1 MIWWIEKLCVWL
13 VCIFV
18 IAVVLLAICA
28 LMAFA
33 MKLMETIAA
42 MPLLW

>member
-1 MIWWIEKLCVWL
+1 MPRWIEKLCVWL
-13 VCIFV
+13 ACVFV
-18 IAVVLLAICA
+18 IGVVLLAIFA

>member
-1 MIWWIEKLCVWL
+1 VWL
-13 VCIFV
+13 TCVFV
-18 IAVVLLAICA
+18 SGVVLLAIFS

>member
-1 MIWWIEKLCVWL
+1 MFGWIEKLCVWL
-13 VCIFV
+13 ACIFV
-18 IAVVLLAICA
+18 IAVVLLAIFA

>member
-1 MIWWIEKLCVWL
+1 MLGWIEKLCVW
-13 VCIFV
+13 VDCVFV
-18 IAVVLLAICA
+18 IAVVLLAIFA

-42 MPLLW
+42 VPLLW

>member
-1 MIWWIEKLCVWL
+1 MFSWKEKLCVWL
-13 VCIFV
+13 ACVFV
-18 IAVVLLAICA
+18 IGVVLLAIFA
-28 LMAFA
+28 LIAFA

>member
-1 MIWWIEKLCVWL
+1 MFSWIEKLCVWL
-13 VCIFV
+13 ACVFV
-18 IAVVLLAICA
+18 IGVVLLAIFA
-28 LMAFA
+28 LIAFA